1 MKKRTFAQKTILRR
15 IEDKHNCQDRFQFY
29 SDSYEAYS
37 DYSDSGYSDY
47 MDN

>member
-1 MKKRTFAQKTILRR
+1 MKTLTFAQEIILQR
-15 IEDKHNCQDRFQFY
+15 IKDKQYCQDRFQFY

-37 DYSDSGYSDY
+37 DYLDAGYLDY